1 MSPSESSDEEPDFL
15 WLQPTKEERTEDRGR
30 QKVDEIREETTVGK
44 VKGNIG
50 WNLENSEPQNHRF
63 LI

>member
-1 MSPSESSDEEPDFL
+1 MATADERR
-15 WLQPTKEERTEDRGR
+15 KDRGR

-50 WNLENSEPQNHRF
+50 WNLENSESQNHRF